1 MTDHEKPLLARVR
14 RPKEPLDLIRQTAEA
29 EAVIL
34 PPLSPD
40 EALEARGQEVTKAV
54 TAAYMT
60 AGEVYHQIHT
70 EKLWE
75 RRGYADPAPYFEERI
90 GVAYRTFM
98 QALAVWSA
106 HLALPEDVRPAAR
119 QALEA
124 IGVSKA
130 AVIAPAI
137 KEHPEQWA
145 EWTAAAKELNREA
158 LQEKVSRSR
167 GLPPTNSKKAGDRL
181 YGTFVSLLSAEER
194 VEFEE
199 YIRAGFAVAETK
211 DFLHVIK
218 CALIEAAPSWLAQ
231 AERIAKGHGNA

>member
-1 MTDHEKPLLARVR
+1 MTDHEKPLLAKVR
-14 RPKEPLDLIRQTAEA
+14 RPKEPLHLIRQTAET
-29 EAVIL
+29 VIL
-34 PPLSPD
+34 SPLSPD

-54 TAAYMT
+54 TAAYM
-60 AGEVYHQIHT
+60 AAAEVYHQVHR

-130 AVIAPAI
+130 AVIAPII
-137 KEHPEQWA
+137 KERPLEWA

-181 YGTFVSLLSAEER
+181 YGAFVSLLDADQRGEIEEI
-194 VEFEE
+194 VK
-199 YIRAGFAVAETK
+199 AGMKVTESD
-211 DFLHVIK
+211 DFLIVMRW
-218 CALIEAAPSWLAQ
+218 AFIEAGPSWIAQ
-231 AERIAKGHGNA
+231 ADRIQKGHGNA